1 MVERIVMVTGAGQGL
16 GLAIAEAFAGQGD
29 RVIVVDRNGESAQV
43 AAGQLG
49 GVALALDV
57 SDALA
62 VRDAFAALARDGI
75 VPDVLVNN
83 AGIVGGG
90 GLLADLDPALLVN
103 ALSVN
108 VLGTFLM
115 TQAAARAMRERGRG
129 AIVNISSIGAE
140 QPTAGLG
147 HYEATKAAVNAL
159 TRTAALELAP
169 HGIRVNAVAPGP
181 VVTPLT
187 ARLVDDPEARAAWEA
202 RIPRARIAVTGEIT
216 PAVLFLAGEGAAHI
230 TGAVLPVDGGQL
242 LT

>member
-16 GLAIAEAFAGQGD
+16 GLAIAQAFAGQGD
-29 RVIVVDRNGESAQV
+29 RVIVVDRNGESARI

-49 GVALALDV
+49 GEALALDV

-62 VRDAFAALARDGI
+62 VGDAFAALSRDGI

-115 TQAAARAMRERGRG
+115 TQAAARAMRGTGG

>member
-1 MVERIVMVTGAGQGL
+1 MALRNVMVTGAGQGL
-16 GLAIAEAFAGQGD
+16 GLAISEAFAAAGD
-29 RVIVVDRNGESAQV
+29 RVIVVDRDGETALR
-43 AAGQLG
+43 AAERLG
-49 GVALALDV
+49 GDAIALDI
-57 SDALA
+57 SDAAA
-62 VRDAFAALARDGI
+62 VARAFAVLAEAGETI
-75 VPDVLVNN
+75 DVLVNN

-90 GLLADLDPALLVN
+90 GLLADLDPALLVS

-115 TQAAARAMRERGRG
+115 TQGAVPLMRAAGGG
-129 AIVNISSIGAE
+129 AIVNISSVGAE

-169 HGIRVNAVAPGP
+169 HNIRVNAVAPGP

-187 ARLVDDPEARAAWEA
+187 ARLAEDPEARAAWEA
-202 RIPRARIAVTGEIT
+202 RIPRARIAVTGDVT